1 MRRSLPLL
9 SWLSLSAAC
18 ASVPP
23 PLPPV
28 VVPYET
34 KLASILRLEDHR
46 VLTDARAVP
55 DAPPPALDTRG
66 RPLPVAPPPPPTD
79 LLTLLRDAEARVR
92 RRAALAVGRVG
103 LPDGVGPL
111 TTTLADPDPEVRAMA
126 AFALGLVGSPAVVEP
141 LRGALADPSPLV
153 RGRAAQALGLAG
165 REAAS
170 GTAPA
175 IGAMVAALVDGGALS
190 SAPEDT
196 ATLTPE
202 QDAVLRGLGALT
214 SLASYDGIAAAVLD
228 AQGRPRSSW
237 WPVAFALSRVGDDRA
252 VPALRALLSA
262 PSPTT
267 VAYAVRGLGE
277 RKAVAAAEALLP
289 LLRPGPATHP
299 HVRINAIR
307 AAAQLGD
314 ARAVG
319 PLLTLLEQAGD
330 DGGLALEVVA
340 ALGTLGRREAEE
352 ALIDRITAR
361 WAPLRA
367 AVIKALAKIDP
378 ETFTTI
384 LSGLDPDGDW
394 RVRAALAEAMG
405 DLPIEVARPTLTR
418 LQNDADLR
426 VVPAVLRAMAKAD
439 IDGVDAELTRRL
451 SSDDAGVR
459 TAAASVAG
467 EYKRAAVRPALVD
480 ALTRARGDR
489 MGGSLRWSLLTALA
503 QIDEA
508 GAVPLYREA
517 LADTDW
523 SVRLR
528 AARWLDAR
536 DPAAN
541 AAAAIRPAPTAHP
554 ADFYEAERLV
564 APKVSPQAFIDTPRG
579 TIEIQLLVLDAPLTV
594 DNFVTL
600 ARQGYYSGLQL
611 HRVVPNFVIQ
621 DGDPRGDGTGGPGYS
636 IRDELHEQ
644 TYARGTLG
652 MALAGAD
659 TGGSQWFITH
669 SPQPHLDGRYTIF
682 GRVTS
687 GMEVVDALQVG
698 DTVTRIRIWDG
709 VEMR

>member
-1 MRRSLPLL
+1 MRRFLLL
-9 SWLSLSAAC
+9 SSLSFTAAC

-55 DAPPPALDTRG
+55 ETPAPALDSRG

-79 LLTLLRDAEARVR
+79 LVTLLRDDEARVR
-92 RRAALAVGRVG
+92 RRAALGVGRVG
-103 LPDGVGPL
+103 LADGVGPL

-126 AFALGLVGSPAVVEP
+126 AFALGLIGGKTVVEP
-141 LRGALADPSPLV
+141 LTGALTDPSALV
-153 RGRAAQALGLAG
+153 RGRAAQALGLVG
-165 REAAS
+165 RDIAS
-170 GTAPA
+170 STAPA
-175 IGAMVAALVDGGALS
+175 IGTMVHALVEGGALS
-190 SAPEDT
+190 SAPADD
-196 ATLTPE
+196 ATLSIE
-202 QDAVLRGLGALT
+202 QDAVLRGLTALT
-214 SLASYDGIAAAVLD
+214 SLGSYEGLATAVLD

-277 RKAVAAAEALLP
+277 RKAAAAVDDLLP
-289 LLRPGPATHP
+289 LLRPGSAVHP
-299 HVRINAIR
+299 QVRVNAVR
-307 AAAQLGD
+307 AVAQLGE
-314 ARAVG
+314 ARAVA
-319 PLLTLLEQAGD
+319 PLLTLLDQAGD
-330 DGGLALEVVA
+330 AGGLTLEVVG
-340 ALGTLGRREAEE
+340 ALGALGSRDAVDP
-352 ALIDRITAR
+352 LIDRITAR
-361 WAPLRA
+361 WPPLRA
-367 AVIKALAKIDP
+367 AVIKALARIDP

-394 RVRAALAEAMG
+394 RVRAALAEAMS
-405 DLPIEVARPTLTR
+405 DLPDEVAQPTLER
-418 LQNDADLR
+418 LRNDADLR
-426 VVPAVLRAMAKAD
+426 VVPAVLRAMGKAKM
-439 IDGVDAELTRRL
+439 DGLDAELTRRL
-451 SSDDAGVR
+451 ASDDAGVR

-467 EYKRAAVRPALVD
+467 EYKRTAVRPALVE
-480 ALTRARGDR
+480 ALARARGD
-489 MGGSLRWSLLTALA
+489 GAGASLRWSLLSALE
-503 QIDEA
+503 QIDAPSAE
-508 GAVPLYREA
+508 PLHREA
-517 LADTDW
+517 LADPDW

-536 DPAAN
+536 NPDGN
-541 AAAAIRPAPTAHP
+541 AAAAIRPAPTRHTP
-554 ADFYEAERLV
+554 DYYEAERLV
-564 APKVSPQAFIDTPRG
+564 APKFSPQAFIDTPRG
-579 TIEIQLLVLDAPLTV
+579 TIEIQLSVLDAPLTV

-600 ARQGYYSGLQL
+600 ARQGFYSGLQL

-644 TYARGTLG
+644 TYTRGTLG
-652 MALAGAD
+652 MALAGPD